1 MIADFDNLGHVL
13 GRCPGWRSNVA
24 SVIVCGALSK
34 IKPSRSLQEMSG
46 KHGRFDH
53 GLLIFWFV
61 TFAIAKP
68 TVLAFVFNWML
79 TGFIISGL
87 KNYGADIVWIIWR
100 FYSVH
105 R

>member
-1 MIADFDNLGHVL
+1 M
-13 GRCPGWRSNVA
+13 
-24 SVIVCGALSK
+24 SVIVRGALSE
-34 IKPSRSLQEMSG
+34 IESSTSLQEMSG

-79 TGFIISGL
+79 AGFIVSGL
-87 KNYGADIVWIIWR
+87 KNNGANIIRIIWR
-100 FYSVH
+100 FYSIQ